1 MINLQKVEII
11 TEKRSIDYVLKLLD
25 MLGVT
30 GYTVINNVTGKG
42 KRGVKH
48 GDDLNDV
55 FINSY
60 ILIVCE
66 ESQANAIVKDMKA
79 FLQST
84 SGVCFVSDV
93 KYVVH

>member
-11 TEKRSIDYVLKLLD
+11 TEKRSIDDVIGILES
-25 MLGVT
+25 LGVT
-30 GYTVINNVTGKG
+30 GYTVIRNVTGKG
-42 KRGVKH
+42 KRGIKH

-60 ILIVCE
+60 ILVVCE
-66 ESQANAIVKDMKA
+66 ESQAIAIVKEVKV
-79 FLQST
+79 FLQAI
-84 SGVCFVSDV
+84 SGICFVSDV